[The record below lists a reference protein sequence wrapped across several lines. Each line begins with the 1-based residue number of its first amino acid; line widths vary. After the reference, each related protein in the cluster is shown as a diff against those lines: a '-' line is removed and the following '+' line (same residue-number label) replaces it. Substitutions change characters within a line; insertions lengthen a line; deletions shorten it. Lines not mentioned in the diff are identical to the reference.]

1 MQGRR
6 QILAQ
11 QRANHLRLPLRHD
24 INRGIIDQPAPGI
37 PERIVSIDTKMPVMP
52 LRLRVVSAMVLI
64 ALDATAQTGTPEP
77 IGLLL
82 AQVER
87 AVLTGDRTGFL
98 TLTASERTAGPDDFW
113 RQMSPTPT
121 QIVIKERDRSLLA
134 DGAQRL
140 VLDILTVR
148 SDSGSVS
155 SWHALVRPAASGAK
169 QAVWQ
174 IADLVERSTIAGLY
188 RLSLDTTREFAV
200 SQLRLTAPDLEL
212 AMRAGKAFIA
222 TVPDGATALVLVGR
236 GTMSFSPADDAERTQ
251 LRLFSGNP
259 SLQEEFDT
267 ALLRMHPAQVAPLLG
282 SGTLVPMTVSPADAR
297 RAQAYF
303 ENTIGQTLTLELND
317 LSRDR
322 WSLIP
327 PLDDLVAEV
336 RTRRLG
342 TLTYGRVQ
350 NQLEDV
356 TLFDRRARKTISA
369 YASPQKLAS
378 RGRFYSED
386 EASDYDVESIDL
398 DADIDPVRPWIDGR
412 ATLTLVTRTSIVS
425 LPLKLAEPLAVRS
438 VESEELGRLT
448 VLRVAGQDSV
458 IVKLPSTIPANR
470 RFTLRLTYGGRL
482 PPQPLD
488 PELLPDSPPP
498 SVQNGFDFAPEPR
511 YIYSTRSYWYPQ
523 APMIDQA
530 TARLRVSVSPE
541 YRVVASGRAV
551 RSLES
556 AVTPANAGQRP
567 RTSYVFEADRPVP
580 YLACVISR
588 FDSVLDT
595 TVDLGAAGT
604 LALTVQANSR
614 QRSRARDIALQATSM
629 LQFYASL
636 LGDVPYPALT
646 LAVSES
652 ETPGGHGPAYVALLD
667 QTLMT
672 SRLAWDNDP
681 VNFRDYPPFVL
692 AHELAHQWWG
702 QAVSVKNYHERWISE
717 GVAQY
722 FAALYAE
729 RDRGP
734 DAFSSILRQM
744 QRSAIEASAQGPIAL
759 GSRLGHVRGESR
771 VLRAVLYNKSAMVL
785 HMLRRL
791 IGDEAFFD
799 GLRRFYGEFRFKKAG
814 TADFRMAMERASDRS
829 LEAFVDGWIL
839 GSGVPRVKV
848 TPTRSPT
855 ELQLTFEQSGPV
867 LPVPVTVTL
876 VYTDGS
882 SDDISVPVT
891 EASVSRTL
899 PLRGPLRDVRIDE
912 DHGAL
917 ATFQR

>member
-1 MQGRR
+1 MR
-6 QILAQ
+6 
-11 QRANHLRLPLRHD
+11 
-24 INRGIIDQPAPGI
+24 
-37 PERIVSIDTKMPVMP
+37 

-77 IGLLL
+77 VGALL

-87 AVLTGDRTGFL
+87 AVLTGDHARFL
-98 TLTASERTAGPDDFW
+98 TLAVPDRTTGLDDFW
-113 RQMSPTPT
+113 RQMSPAPA
-121 QIVIKERDRSLLA
+121 QVVIKERDRSMLA

-148 SDSGSVS
+148 NDSGSVS
-155 SWHALVRPAASGAK
+155 TWDAVVRPAPAGAK
-169 QAVWQ
+169 EPVWQ
-174 IADLVERSTIAGLY
+174 FADLVERSTIGGLY
-188 RLSLDTTREFAV
+188 RLSLDTTRQFTV
-200 SQLRLTAPDLEL
+200 SQLRLTSPDLEL
-212 AMRAGKAFIA
+212 AMRTGKAFVA
-222 TVPDGATALVLVGR
+222 TIPDGTTAMVLLGR
-236 GTMSFSPADDAERTQ
+236 GTMTFTPPDDAERTQ
-251 LRLFSGNP
+251 LRLFSGAP
-259 SLQEEFDT
+259 SLQEEFDA
-267 ALLRMHPAQVAPLLG
+267 ALLRMNPAQAAPLIT
-282 SGTLVPMTVSPADAR
+282 SGTLVPMAVSNADAR
-297 RAQAYF
+297 RAQDYF
-303 ENTIGQTLTLELND
+303 ENTIGQTLTLDLND

-327 PLDDLVAEV
+327 PLGDLIAEV

-342 TLTYGRVQ
+342 SLTYGRVQ

-356 TLFDRRARKTISA
+356 TLFDRRAGKTIST

-386 EASDYDVESIDL
+386 EIADYNVESIDL
-398 DADIDPVRPWIDGR
+398 EADIDPVRPWIDGR
-412 ATLTLVTRTSIVS
+412 ATLTLVTRTSMMS
-425 LPLKLAEPLAVRS
+425 LTLKLAEPLAVRS
-438 VESEELGRLT
+438 VESFELGRLT
-448 VLRVAGQDSV
+448 VLRVARQDSV
-458 IVKLPSTIPANR
+458 IVKLPSTVPANR
-470 RFTLRLTYGGRL
+470 RFTLQLTYGGRL
-482 PPQPLD
+482 PPQSLD
-488 PELLPDSPPP
+488 PELVPDSSPAPDQ
-498 SVQNGFDFAPEPR
+498 SGFDFTPEPR

-523 APMIDQA
+523 SPVLDQA
-530 TARLRVSVSPE
+530 TARLRISVSPD
-541 YRVVASGRAV
+541 YRVVASGRPV
-551 RSLES
+551 RGPES
-556 AVTPANAGQRP
+556 AMSPASAGQRA
-567 RTSYVFEADRPVP
+567 RTSYAFEADRPVP

-588 FDSVLDT
+588 FDLVSDS
-595 TVDLGAAGT
+595 TVDLGGAGT

-614 QRSRARDIALQATSM
+614 QRSRARDITSQATSM

-672 SRLAWDNDP
+672 SRLAWHNDP
-681 VNFRDYPPFVL
+681 VNFREYAPFVL

-722 FAALYAE
+722 LAALYAE

-734 DAFSSILRQM
+734 DTFSSILRQM
-744 QRSAIEASAQGPIAL
+744 QRSALDASPQGPIAL
-759 GSRLGHVRGESR
+759 GSRIGHVRGESR

-799 GLRRFYGEFRFKKAG
+799 GLRRFYSEFRFRKAG
-814 TADFRMAMERASDRS
+814 TADFRVAMERASGRN
-829 LEAFVDGWIL
+829 LEAFVDGWFL
-839 GSGVPRVKV
+839 GSAIPRIKV
-848 TPTRSPT
+848 SRTASPT
-855 ELQLTFEQSGPV
+855 ALQLTFEHTGQV
-867 LPVPVTVTL
+867 LPVPVTVTV

-882 SDDISVPVT
+882 SDDVVVPVT
-891 EASVSRTL
+891 EASVSRTV
-899 PLRGPLRDVRIDE
+899 PLRGVLRDVRIDE

>member
-1 MQGRR
+1 
-6 QILAQ
+6 
-11 QRANHLRLPLRHD
+11 
-24 INRGIIDQPAPGI
+24 
-37 PERIVSIDTKMPVMP
+37 MP
-52 LRLRVVSAMVLI
+52 LRLRMVSAVLLI

-77 IGLLL
+77 VGALL

-87 AVLTGDRTGFL
+87 AVLTADRARFL
-98 TLTASERTAGPDDFW
+98 TLTAPDLTTGLDDFW

-121 QIVIKERDRSLLA
+121 QFVIKERDRSPLA

-148 SDSGSVS
+148 NDSGTVS
-155 SWHALVRPAASGAK
+155 SWHALVRPAPVGAK
-169 QAVWQ
+169 EPVWQ
-174 IADLVERSTIAGLY
+174 IADIVERSTIGGLH
-188 RLSLDTTREFAV
+188 RLSLDTTRQFAV

-212 AMRAGKAFIA
+212 AIRTGKAFVA
-222 TVPDGATALVLVGR
+222 TIPDGTTAMVLLGR
-236 GTMSFSPADDAERTQ
+236 GTMTFTPPDDAERTQ
-251 LRLFSGNP
+251 LRLFSGAP
-259 SLQEEFDT
+259 SLQEEFET
-267 ALLRMHPAQVAPLLG
+267 ALLRMNPAQAAPLMA
-282 SGTLVPMTVSPADAR
+282 SGTFAPMTVSNSDAR
-297 RAQAYF
+297 RAQDYF

-327 PLDDLVAEV
+327 PLDDLIAEV

-356 TLFDRRARKTISA
+356 TLFDRRAGKTIAS

-386 EASDYDVESIDL
+386 DVSDYNVESIDL
-398 DADIDPVRPWIDGR
+398 QADIDPVRPWIDGR
-412 ATLTLVTRTSIVS
+412 ATLTVVTRNPMMS
-425 LPLKLAEPLAVRS
+425 LTLKLAEPLAVRS
-438 VESEELGRLT
+438 VDSFELGRLT

-458 IVKLPSTIPANR
+458 IVKLPSTVPANR
-470 RFTLRLTYGGRL
+470 RFTLQLTYGGRL

-488 PELLPDSPPP
+488 PELVPDSPPLP
-498 SVQNGFDFAPEPR
+498 VQSGFDFTPEPR

-523 APMIDQA
+523 SPVLDQA
-530 TARLRVSVSPE
+530 TARLRISVSPD
-541 YRVVASGRAV
+541 YRVVASGRPV
-551 RSLES
+551 RGPES
-556 AVTPANAGQRP
+556 AVSPASAGQRA
-567 RTSYVFEADRPVP
+567 RTSYAFETDRPVP

-588 FDSVLDT
+588 FDIVSDS

-614 QRSRARDIALQATSM
+614 QRSRARDITPQATSM

-672 SRLAWDNDP
+672 SRLAWHNDP

-722 FAALYAE
+722 LAALYAE
-729 RDRGP
+729 RDRGR
-734 DAFSSILRQM
+734 DTFSSILRQM
-744 QRSAIEASAQGPIAL
+744 QRSALEASSQGPISL
-759 GSRLGHVRGESR
+759 GSRIGHVSGESR

-799 GLRRFYGEFRFKKAG
+799 GLRRFYSEFRFRKAG
-814 TADFRMAMERASDRS
+814 TADFRVAMERASGRS
-829 LEAFVDGWIL
+829 LQAFVDGWIL
-839 GSGVPRVKV
+839 GSAIPRVKV
-848 TPTRSPT
+848 SRTASPT
-855 ELQLTFEQSGPV
+855 ALQLTFEQTGQL
-867 LPVPVTVTL
+867 LPVPVTVTV

-882 SDDISVPVT
+882 SDDVVVPVT
-891 EASVSRTL
+891 EASVLRTV
-899 PLRGPLRDVRIDE
+899 PLRGALRDVRIDE

>member
-1 MQGRR
+1 
-6 QILAQ
+6 
-11 QRANHLRLPLRHD
+11 
-24 INRGIIDQPAPGI
+24 
-37 PERIVSIDTKMPVMP
+37 MP

-77 IGLLL
+77 IGALL
-82 AQVER
+82 AEVER
-87 AVLTGDRTGFL
+87 VVLTGDRARFL
-98 TLTASERTAGPDDFW
+98 TLAAAERTTGLDDFW
-113 RQMSPTPT
+113 RQMSPMPT
-121 QIVIKERDRSLLA
+121 QIVIKERDRSLLP
-134 DGAQRL
+134 DGAQHL

-148 SDSGSVS
+148 HDSGSVS
-155 SWHALVRPAASGAK
+155 SWHALVRPAPSGA
-169 QAVWQ
+169 QEPRWQ
-174 IADLVERSTIAGLY
+174 IADLVERSTMAGLY
-188 RLSLDTTREFAV
+188 RLSLDTTRQFAV
-200 SQLRLTAPDLEL
+200 SQLKLTAPDLEL
-212 AMRAGKAFIA
+212 VMRSGKAFVA
-222 TVPDGATALVLVGR
+222 TVPDGATAMVLLGR
-236 GTMSFSPADDAERTQ
+236 GTMTFSPPDDAERTQ
-251 LRLFSGNP
+251 LRLFSGGP

-267 ALLRMHPAQVAPLLG
+267 VLLRMHPAQVAPLMA
-282 SGTLVPMTVSPADAR
+282 SGTLVPMTVSRADAR
-297 RAQAYF
+297 RAQDYF
-303 ENTIGQTLTLELND
+303 DDTIGRTLTLELND

-327 PLDDLVAEV
+327 PLDDFVAEV

-356 TLFDRRARKTISA
+356 TLFDRRAGKTIST

-378 RGRFYSED
+378 RGRFYNED
-386 EASDYDVESIDL
+386 EASDYNVESIDL

-412 ATLTLVTRTSIVS
+412 ATLTLVSRSSMVS
-425 LPLKLAEPLAVRS
+425 LTLKLAEPLAVRS

-448 VLRVAGQDSV
+448 VLRVASQDSI
-458 IVKLPSTIPANR
+458 IVKLPSTVPANR

-488 PELLPDSPPP
+488 PELLPGSPPDPVP
-498 SVQNGFDFAPEPR
+498 SGFDFTPEPR

-523 APMIDQA
+523 SPVLDQA

-551 RSLES
+551 SSPES
-556 AVTPANAGQRP
+556 AVTPAGAGQRA

-580 YLACVISR
+580 YLACIISR
-588 FDSVLDT
+588 FEVVRDSS
-595 TVDLGAAGT
+595 VDIGAAGT

-614 QRSRARDIALQATSM
+614 QRSRARDIAPQATSM

-652 ETPGGHGPAYVALLD
+652 DRPGGHGPAYVALLD
-667 QTLMT
+667 QPLIT
-672 SRLAWDNDP
+672 SRLAWHNDP

-717 GVAQY
+717 GFAQY

-734 DAFSSILRQM
+734 EAFSGILRQM
-744 QRSAIEASAQGPIAL
+744 QRSALEASAQGPIAL

-791 IGDEAFFD
+791 IGDEAFFN
-799 GLRRFYGEFRFKKAG
+799 GLRRFYSEFRFSKAG
-814 TADFRMAMERASDRS
+814 TADFRMAMERASGRN
-829 LEAFVDGWIL
+829 LEAFVDGWVL
-839 GSGVPRVKV
+839 GAAVPRVKV
-848 TPTRSPT
+848 SRATSPT
-855 ELQLTFEQSGPV
+855 ELQLTFEHSGQV
-867 LPVPVTVTL
+867 LPVPVTVTVL
-876 VYTDGS
+876 YTDGA
-882 SDDISVPVT
+882 SDDIIVPVT
-891 EASVSRTL
+891 AASVSRTV
-899 PLRGPLRDVRIDE
+899 PLRGALRDVRIDQ

-917 ATFQR
+917 ATFHR